1 MEYLTVKQLSK
12 IWKISERR
20 IIKLCKEG
28 RIDGAIKNGM
38 VWLIPEET
46 MKPSDKRNKI
56 SKYINTKKRVMII
69 NPEKN
74 IINYLIPLL
83 KKSGFII
90 EIITDKDEIY
100 ENIKIYKI
108 DYSNKHKIDETLKQ
122 TNKYYESL
130 IFMDLEKENNYIKK
144 YKESIVTY
152 FANKMNSNSSIVL
165 LENNLVSRLEEKL
178 CKDFKINIGLRINTL
193 SINIPITN
201 NVFLNYKQIAEDLM
215 SLLQNFKGTTGTC
228 IKTDADYLEFN
239 SEGRTKNLQ
248 TGEFYRAINNYFET
262 LKKESTMWC
271 ASTMMEDEWTDEP
284 LEMNFRSIN
293 LEAANRGAN
302 LERIFIFSRNKI
314 KEFKNNKTLKI
325 YMQSNINTMFVD
337 YDEVKEKEP
346 ELLEIVGDGWDG
358 IDKDV
363 LIADIPSGNK
373 ERGYISINKKEVER
387 AYNCFQDLKK
397 YAIDLKKILN

>member
-201 NVFLNYKQIAEDLM
+201 NVFLNYKQIAEDST
-215 SLLQNFKGTTGTC
+215 SLLH
-228 IKTDADYLEFN
+228 
-239 SEGRTKNLQ
+239 
-248 TGEFYRAINNYFET
+248 
-262 LKKESTMWC
+262 
-271 ASTMMEDEWTDEP
+271 
-284 LEMNFRSIN
+284 
-293 LEAANRGAN
+293 
-302 LERIFIFSRNKI
+302 
-314 KEFKNNKTLKI
+314 
-325 YMQSNINTMFVD
+325 V
-337 YDEVKEKEP
+337 
-346 ELLEIVGDGWDG
+346 
-358 IDKDV
+358 
-363 LIADIPSGNK
+363 
-373 ERGYISINKKEVER
+373 
-387 AYNCFQDLKK
+387 
-397 YAIDLKKILN
+397 